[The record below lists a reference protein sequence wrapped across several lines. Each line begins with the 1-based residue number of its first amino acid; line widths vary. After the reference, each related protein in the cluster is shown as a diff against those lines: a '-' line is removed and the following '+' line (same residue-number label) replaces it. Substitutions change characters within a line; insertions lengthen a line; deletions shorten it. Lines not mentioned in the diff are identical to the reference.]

1 MTIAARIVTL
11 DYDHALFVRHAL
23 EVFKAGG
30 RVRVAGERRHTI
42 YTRLADNNIYCSVV
56 DDHAGGW
63 IVSFRSQV
71 GEPRPMATVTKKL
84 IKLKHKNRR
93 QKS

>member
-1 MTIAARIVTL
+1 MPSIAARIITL

-30 RVRVAGERRHTI
+30 RVRVTGERRHTI
-42 YTRLADNNIYCSVV
+42 YTRFTDNNIYCSVV

-63 IVSFRSQV
+63 IISLRSQT
-71 GEPRPMATVTKKL
+71 GEPRPVALATKKL
-84 IKLKHKNRR
+84 IKLKHKNRSR
-93 QKS
+93 K